1 MTTTPPRKK
10 PAMTTTLHNNFLRA
24 SEVRSERATHR
35 LATLANYVFGEGFQ
49 PDIAAIAAGYKTRA
63 SAYSAAHHA
72 GRPELAAALR
82 LPTPAEKRAAQI
94 EDIEFLLDRGEH
106 PERAAHRCGFTSAE
120 GAEKLLRKWGRS
132 DLASR
137 LTIPPL
143 DTDEWDAA

>member
-1 MTTTPPRKK
+1 MTAIAHQDIINET
-10 PAMTTTLHNNFLRA
+10 RA
-24 SEVRSERATHR
+24 ANAQRRIVD
-35 LATLANYVFGEGFQ
+35 LANYVFGEGFL
-49 PDIAAIAAGYKTRA
+49 PDVAAVAAGFPHRRA
-63 SAYSAAHHA
+63 ALKAARHS

-82 LPTPAEKRAAQI
+82 LPTTAEKRAAQI

>member
-1 MTTTPPRKK
+1 MTADRNTPRKQ
-10 PAMTTTLHNNFLRA
+10 PNVTTLAHQNIINETRA
-24 SEVRSERATHR
+24 ADAQRR
-35 LATLANYVFGEGFQ
+35 LVTLANYVFGEGFL
-49 PDIAAIAAGYKTRA
+49 PDVAAVAAGFPHRA
-63 SAYSAAHHA
+63 AALKAARHA
-72 GRPELAAALR
+72 GRPELSAALQ
-82 LPTPAEKRAAQI
+82 LPSPAERRAAQI
-94 EDIEFLLDRGEH
+94 EDIEFLLDHGED